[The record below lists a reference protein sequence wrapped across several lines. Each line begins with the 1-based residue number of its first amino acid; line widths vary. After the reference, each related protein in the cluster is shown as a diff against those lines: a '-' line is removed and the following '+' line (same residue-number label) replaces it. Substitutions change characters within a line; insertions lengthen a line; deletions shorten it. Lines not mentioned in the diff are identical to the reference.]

1 MQCVCWWLCS
11 QICILTIDNLIS
23 IAYCYFLYLNL
34 HIKFMDLGFYI
45 LSFYILVGLHGME
58 NMISRPISK
67 IVTWGVKITGPQ
79 DSFYSRSKNIIKC
92 NEIIVNQPQVHITQ
106 LEYGIDQI
114 SFCISTIQCHKSIS
128 SLININKLQIAFR
141 KHNINLKAT

>member
-1 MQCVCWWLCS
+1 
-11 QICILTIDNLIS
+11 
-23 IAYCYFLYLNL
+23 
-34 HIKFMDLGFYI
+34 
-45 LSFYILVGLHGME
+45 
-58 NMISRPISK
+58 MISRPISK

-128 SLININKLQIAFR
+128 SLIYINKLQIAFR
-141 KHNINLKAT
+141 KHNINLKAIVSLREQHSFLQPYRLGKNAHFKLVKFFNPKLTPGASLVLITL